1 MKHLIVGTAG
11 HIDHGKTTL
20 IKALTGIDCDR
31 LKEEKERGITIDL
44 GFAYFDLPSGRRAG
58 IVDVPGH
65 ERFIKNMLAGVGGM
79 DLVLLV
85 VAADEGVMPQT
96 TEHLHILSLLQV
108 KRGIVVITKADLVEP
123 DWLDL
128 VMLDIEEKVRGTV
141 MADAPVIAVSAHTGE
156 GLAELTAAIDR
167 LGEDLAE
174 RDAHLPFRLPVDRV
188 FTLQGFGTVVTG
200 TLLSGTARVGD
211 QVLLYPAE
219 LPMRVRGVG
228 VHGVQVESAQ
238 AGQRV
243 ALNLASV
250 TVDAISR
257 GDVLAA
263 KGYLS
268 PSMMLDVRLS
278 LLPDVDKLLANRARL
293 RLYVGTAEILCR
305 AVLLDRDELLPGES
319 AYAQLRLE
327 APTAVLA
334 GDRFVLRSY
343 SPLVT
348 LGGGTILDPNPKKRK
363 RFRERGLAELAVLES
378 GSTEEIVSQYLL
390 EHSDKLYTRETLLR
404 VITRADCEEALE
416 KLLTED
422 YVVSVHADDAE
433 YLFHRARLKS
443 LTDQVATAVSEYHRR
458 FPLRTGMPREELRH
472 RVLSGASSRVFAA
485 VLLELQAESPLSLT
499 AKSVALPDFRV
510 EFAGKW
516 SRAREAVI
524 AALLAQPFSPPSPEE
539 LRTDLRLSP
548 EDMKELLDALAD
560 TQEVVKVAEG
570 MYFHASAVSRAREL
584 LIVHF
589 GTESELSL
597 AAFRTYI
604 DSSRKYALP
613 LLEYFDHQRVTYRV
627 GETRRLHSSFDIAS
641 SRMVN

>member
-96 TEHLHILSLLQV
+96 VEHLHILSLLQV
-108 KRGIVVITKADLVEP
+108 KRGIVVITKADLVES

-128 VMLDIEEKVRGTV
+128 VMLDLMDKVRGTV
-141 MADAPVIAVSAHTGE
+141 MADAPMIAVSAHTGQ
-156 GLAELTAAIDR
+156 GLAALTAAIDS
-167 LGEDLAE
+167 LCDGLAE

-200 TLLSGTARVGD
+200 TLLSGAVRAGE
-211 QVLLYPAE
+211 QVLLYPSG
-219 LPMRVRGVG
+219 LPLRVRGVG
-228 VHGVQVESAQ
+228 VHGVQVETAQ

-250 TVDAISR
+250 AVEAIRR

-263 KGYLS
+263 KGYLA

-278 LLPDVDKLLANRARL
+278 LLPDVEKLITNRARV
-293 RLYVGTAEILCR
+293 RLYIGTAEVICR
-305 AVLLDRDELLPGES
+305 AVLLDRDELMPGES

-343 SPLVT
+343 SPLLT
-348 LGGGTILDPNPKKRK
+348 LGGGTILDPCPKKRK
-363 RFRERGLAELAVLES
+363 RFRARGLAELVVLES

-390 EHSDKLYTRETLLR
+390 LHNDQLYTREALLR
-404 VITRADCEEALE
+404 AITRPDCEEALD
-416 KLLTED
+416 KLLADD
-422 YVVSVHADDAE
+422 YVVSVHADDVE
-433 YLFHRARLKS
+433 YLFHRARLRA
-443 LTDQVATAVSEYHRR
+443 LMDQITAASSEYHRR
-458 FPLRTGMPREELRH
+458 FPLRPGMPREELRS
-472 RVLSGASSRVFAA
+472 RVLSFASSRVFAA
-485 VLLELQAESPLSLT
+485 VLLELQAESSLCLT
-499 AKSVALPDFRV
+499 PRSVALPGFHV
-510 EFAGKW
+510 EFTGKW
-516 SRAREAVI
+516 MRARDTAMGMFV
-524 AALLAQPFSPPSPEE
+524 AKQFSPPAPEE
-539 LRTDLRLSP
+539 LRTEVRLSP
-548 EDMKELLDALAD
+548 EDLKELLDALVD
-560 TQEVVKVAEG
+560 TQAIVKVAEG

-584 LIVHF
+584 LIEHF
-589 GTESELSL
+589 RAEPELSL
-597 AAFRTYI
+597 ATFRTYI
-604 DSSRKYALP
+604 DSSRKFALP
-613 LLEYFDHQRVTYRV
+613 LLEYFDQQRVTYRV
-627 GETRRLHSSFDIAS
+627 GEIRRLHNSFDNTG
-641 SRMVN
+641 SRMVD

>member
-96 TEHLHILSLLQV
+96 VEHLHILSLLQV

-141 MADAPVIAVSAHTGE
+141 MADAPVVAVSAHTGQ

-167 LGEDLAE
+167 SCEALAE
-174 RDAHLPFRLPVDRV
+174 RDVHLPFRLPVDRV
-188 FTLQGFGTVVTG
+188 FSLQGFGTVVTG
-200 TLLSGTARVGD
+200 TLLAGTVRVGD
-211 QVLLYPAE
+211 QVMLYPEE
-219 LPMRVRGVG
+219 LPLRVRGVG
-228 VHGVQVESAQ
+228 VHGVQVETAQ

-250 TVDAISR
+250 SVEAIRR

-263 KGYLS
+263 KGSLS
-268 PSMMLDVRLS
+268 PSMMLDARLS
-278 LLPDVDKLLANRARL
+278 LLPDVDKLVANRARA
-293 RLYVGTAEILCR
+293 RLYIGTAEVICR

-327 APTAVLA
+327 APVGVLA

-343 SPLVT
+343 SPLMT
-348 LGGGTILDPNPKKRK
+348 LGGGTVLDPTPKKRK

-378 GSTEEIVSQYLL
+378 GSTEEIVSQYLM
-390 EHSDKLYTRETLLR
+390 EQGEQLYTREQLLR
-404 VITRADCEEALE
+404 VIARPDREEALE
-416 KLLTED
+416 RLLADD
-422 YVVSVHADDAE
+422 YVVSVYADDAE
-433 YLFHRARLKS
+433 YLIHRARLK
-443 LTDQVATAVSEYHRR
+443 TTMDRIVAVVSDYHRR
-458 FPLRTGMPREELRH
+458 FPLRPGMPREELRSK
-472 RVLSGASSRVFAA
+472 VFGEVSTRVFAA
-485 VLLELQAESPLSLT
+485 LLLEMQAESPFCLT
-499 AKSVALPDFRV
+499 AKSVALRDFRV

-516 SRAREAVI
+516 SRAREIVVK
-524 AALLAQPFSPPSPEE
+524 LLTEQLYSPPAADE
-539 LRTDLRLSP
+539 LRTETRLSP
-548 EDMKELLDALAD
+548 EDTKELLDALVE
-560 TQEVVKVAEG
+560 TGEVVKVADG
-570 MYFHASAVSRAREL
+570 MYFCVSAITGAREL
-584 LIVHF
+584 LVEHF
-589 GTESELSL
+589 RAEPELSL

-604 DSSRKYALP
+604 DSSRKFALP
-613 LLEYFDHQRVTYRV
+613 LLEYFDQQRVTYRV
-627 GETRRLHSSFDIAS
+627 GETRRLHNSFDNTG
-641 SRMVN
+641 SRMVD

>member
-79 DLVLLV
+79 DLVLLA

-96 TEHLHILSLLQV
+96 VEHLHILSLLQV

-128 VMLDIEEKVRGTV
+128 VVLDIEEKVRGSV
-141 MADAPVIAVSAHTGE
+141 MADAPMIAVSAHTGQ
-156 GLAELTAAIDR
+156 GLQELTAAIDR
-167 LGEDLAE
+167 VCEDLLE
-174 RDAHLPFRLPVDRV
+174 RDAHLPFRLPIDRV

-200 TLLSGTARVGD
+200 TLLSGYVRAGD
-211 QVLLYPAE
+211 QVLLYPE
-219 LPMRVRGVG
+219 EQPLRVRGVG
-228 VHGVQVESAQ
+228 VHGVQVGTAQ

-243 ALNLASV
+243 ALNLAAVSV
-250 TVDAISR
+250 EAIRR

-263 KGYLS
+263 KGHLS

-278 LLPDVDKLLANRARL
+278 LLPDVDKLMANRARV
-293 RLYVGTAEILCR
+293 RLYIGTAEVICR

-327 APTAVLA
+327 APVGVLA

-348 LGGGTILDPNPKKRK
+348 LGGGTVLDPLPKKRK
-363 RFRERGLAELAVLES
+363 RFRERGLVELAVLES
-378 GSTEEIVSQYLL
+378 GSTEEIISQYLMEQG
-390 EHSDKLYTRETLLR
+390 EHLYTREQVLR
-404 VITRADCEEALE
+404 VSTKQDREEALE
-416 KLLTED
+416 QLLAGD
-422 YVVSVHADDAE
+422 HVVSVYADEEE
-433 YLFHRARLKS
+433 YLFHRTRLKA
-443 LTDQVATAVSEYHRR
+443 LLDKIIAVVSEYHHR
-458 FPLRTGMPREELRH
+458 FPLRSGMPREELRS
-472 RVLSGASSRVFAA
+472 RVFGAASSRVFAA
-485 VLLELQAESPLSLT
+485 VLLELQAESLSLT
-499 AKSVALPDFRV
+499 AKTAALRDFRV

-516 SRAREAVI
+516 SRARDTAIRLCLEKR
-524 AALLAQPFSPPSPEE
+524 FSPPAVDE
-539 LRTDLRLSP
+539 LRTETRLSP
-548 EDMKELLDALAD
+548 EDTKELLEALVE
-560 TQEVVKVAEG
+560 TQEIVKVADG
-570 MYFHASAVSRAREL
+570 MYFHASAVTRALEL
-584 LIVHF
+584 LIQHF
-589 GTESELSL
+589 RTEPELSL

-613 LLEYFDHQRVTYRV
+613 LLEYFDHQRITYRV
-627 GETRRLHSSFDIAS
+627 GEARKLHAAFDNRDPSMID
-641 SRMVN
+641 